1 MSHHRTIEQTVF
13 SILPIDIG
21 GLKVLDV
28 GMGEGLWGFILKTQ
42 KNGKFHLTGV
52 EPFIDHIFNL
62 KKVHIYDELYPMKGQ
77 QYFEF
82 YPEAKFDIILLLE
95 VIEHD
100 TKEESIKLIKSL
112 EKRMNHGGL
121 MIVSTPDGFS
131 EGAKGYAGNDA
142 NKHMSGWSRT
152 ELQDLGYITQSI
164 RKDVN
169 WGRVPNWFASIW
181 YMLRLHR
188 MPVTRS
194 LIAWKHQI
202 AVKS

>member
-13 SILPIDIG
+13 SVMPIDIG
-21 GLKVLDV
+21 GLRILDI

-42 KNGKFHLTGV
+42 KMGRPYIVGV
-52 EPFIDHIFNL
+52 EPFVDHITNL
-62 KKVHIYDELYPMKGQ
+62 KKVNIYDELYAMMGQTYLEMKPD
-77 QYFEF
+77 E
-82 YPEAKFDIILLLE
+82 KFDIILLLE

-152 ELQDLGYITQSI
+152 ELQDLGYIVQSI

-169 WGRVPNWFASIW
+169 WGRVPNWFASFW

-188 MPVTRS
+188 MPVTKS
-194 LIAWKHQI
+194 LIAWKHQLMTR
-202 AVKS
+202 